1 MTAPLTETV
10 WTPGRHSTLD
20 AAALTPDQQ
29 AGDAYTPD
37 RMWAAYFQSASP
49 QIVLSA
55 GFSDGDEAFPP
66 LRAYIERHQ
75 PSTLL
80 DCLFVVDTYYQ
91 SRILRAPLPG
101 PEPGPFASDP
111 LLDELLA
118 PSRGLLLWQ
127 FQFEHL
133 AQLAGLARPEAITLR
148 RYVNQKRPIA
158 FKRMVAMRLPSGSIF
173 ADVVTERLRY
183 DGTIPGQWKAAQR
196 LLHASSRGS
205 NTGH

>member
-1 MTAPLTETV
+1 MAAPLTETV
-10 WTPGRHSTLD
+10 WTPGRHPTLD
-20 AAALTPDQQ
+20 AAALTPDQKT
-29 AGDAYTPD
+29 GDAYTPD

-55 GFSDGDEAFPP
+55 RFSDGDEAFPP

-127 FQFEHL
+127 FQFEQL
-133 AQLAGLARPEAITLR
+133 AQLAGLARPEATALR
-148 RYVNQKRPIA
+148 RRVNQKRPSGFA
-158 FKRMVAMRLPSGSIF
+158 TMRDLLLPSGQTLSD
-173 ADVVTERLRY
+173 AVEKWLVYEGLV
-183 DGTIPGQWKAAQR
+183 PGQWTAAEMLFTRALSEQ
-196 LLHASSRGS
+196 
-205 NTGH
+205 T